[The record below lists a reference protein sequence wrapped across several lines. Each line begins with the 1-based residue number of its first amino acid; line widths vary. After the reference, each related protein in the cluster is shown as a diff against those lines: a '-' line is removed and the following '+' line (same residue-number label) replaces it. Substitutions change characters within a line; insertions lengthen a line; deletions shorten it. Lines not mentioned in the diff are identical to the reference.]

1 MALENGSKLKVDFS
15 AIGNA
20 SIEKLTI
27 PSGTIDVE
35 VVGSAHALRNWQP
48 LIACGMAAIGE
59 QVKAQVSGIGNGEA
73 VFECRNGMLGVKFN
87 RGCII
92 YFK

>member
-1 MALENGSKLKVDFS
+1 
-15 AIGNA
+15 
-20 SIEKLTI
+20 
-27 PSGTIDVE
+27 
-35 VVGSAHALRNWQP
+35 
-48 LIACGMAAIGE
+48 MAAIGE